1 MNLTV
6 MQVVLVGL
14 GGCLGAVS
22 RYGTGQWIRR
32 QSPGR
37 FPIGTF
43 LVNMSGSFLLG
54 LLVGSHMNH
63 QWMLFAGTGFM
74 GAYTTFSTFKVESQ
88 HLLKEKID
96 RQSGIVY
103 MALSYVGGIGLA
115 YVGYE
120 LGKLFT

>member
-1 MNLTV
+1 MNVTV
-6 MQVVLVGL
+6 MQVVLVGM

-22 RYGTGQWIRR
+22 RYGIGQWIRR
-32 QSPGR
+32 ESPGR
-37 FPIGTF
+37 LPIGTF

-54 LLVGSHMNH
+54 LLVGSHLNH

-74 GAYTTFSTFKVESQ
+74 GAYTTFSTFKLEGRQ
-88 HLLKEKID
+88 LLKEKSD
-96 RQSGIVY
+96 RRNGIVY
-103 MALSYVGGIGLA
+103 MAFSYVGGIGLA